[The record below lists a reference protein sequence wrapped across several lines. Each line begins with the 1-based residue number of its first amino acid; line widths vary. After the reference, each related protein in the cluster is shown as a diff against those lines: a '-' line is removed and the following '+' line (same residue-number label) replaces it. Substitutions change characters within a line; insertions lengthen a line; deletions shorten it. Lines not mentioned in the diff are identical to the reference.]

1 MHFSFVTYSFDEV
14 PRKVIRWL
22 RVDERLVSKQ
32 RQLTKVQVWLPDWLC
47 GSGRTLWRPH
57 SDFMD
62 MLRHLISCR
71 IIIIIIGL

>member
-1 MHFSFVTYSFDEV
+1 MLKKFRAKGENMHFSFVTFSVQTTSTDKGAGMV
-14 PRKVIRWL
+14 A
-22 RVDERLVSKQ
+22 RLV
-32 RQLTKVQVWLPDWLC
+32 VWH
-47 GSGRTLWRPH
+47 SGRTLWRPH

>member
-32 RQLTKVQVWLPDWLC
+32 RQLTKVQVWLPGWLC
-47 GSGRTLWRPH
+47 GTVAEHYGALIVTLWTCYGT
-57 SDFMD
+57 
-62 MLRHLISCR
+62 L
-71 IIIIIIGL
+71 